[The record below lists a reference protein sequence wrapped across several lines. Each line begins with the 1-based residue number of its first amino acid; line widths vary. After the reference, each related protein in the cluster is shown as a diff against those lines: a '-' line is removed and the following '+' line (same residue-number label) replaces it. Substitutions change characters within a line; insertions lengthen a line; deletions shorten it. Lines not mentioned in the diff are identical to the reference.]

1 MPDLQ
6 PIIARHNAAQDS
18 LVAHFESHL
27 REITMRAQGRVIARL
42 QAALSITDGAI
53 DSTAGNMLILRN
65 SGKMFMDEMDKAGY
79 QRLVA
84 AFVAEFRGT
93 LPFLQETIE
102 TLGDQIGQNWGPQLG
117 FTARDLSLLG
127 AVQAN
132 TVAALEGAMQAS
144 AGAAIT
150 RGLFGVAGL
159 KFGSLV
165 ETLSTRFE
173 MGIGR
178 ARTVADTAM
187 SVWYATASDRAFQII
202 AKDLPQQEL
211 RYRYSGPTD
220 KLERPFC
227 RHLTDVAKAYT
238 REQIGGMNNGQI
250 PNVMLS
256 RGGFNCRHQWN
267 LDTKALVLQ
276 MPRAVA

>member
-1 MPDLQ
+1 MPDIKD
-6 PIIARHNAAQDS
+6 IIARHNAAQDS
-18 LVAHFESHL
+18 MVYRFESHL

-42 QAALSITDGAI
+42 QASLSITEGVI

-65 SGKMFMDEMDKAGY
+65 SGKMFMDEMDRAGY
-79 QRLVA
+79 QRLVT

-132 TVAALEGAMQAS
+132 TVSALEGAMQAS

-173 MGIGR
+173 VGIGK
-178 ARTVADTAM
+178 ATSIADTSI

-227 RHLTDVAKAYT
+227 RHLTDMAKAYT
-238 REQIGGMNNGQI
+238 REQIGEMNNGQI
-250 PNVMLS
+250 PNVFIS
-256 RGGFNCRHQWN
+256 RGGWRCRHQWS
-267 LDTKALVLQ
+267 LDTRDLALQ
-276 MPRAVA
+276 EAA